1 MAPVLVLRAARL
13 VPDEVWAEM
22 GAAADLADGLLAAG
36 RRLHLEA
43 AGPGGRLRARL
54 RGPGG
59 LDAELALRD
68 VLEPAA
74 LLDLGVLRPSGPAAG

>member
-36 RRLHLEA
+36 RRPARALQDGAMAPPPHLFA
-43 AGPGGRLRARL
+43 PAVDACPSSAGASGYRGRSGGRR
-54 RGPGG
+54 
-59 LDAELALRD
+59 
-68 VLEPAA
+68 
-74 LLDLGVLRPSGPAAG
+74 